1 MKILHLYSDW
11 KWTGPAE
18 PVVQMCAA
26 LRERGHEVLL
36 AHSPDAHAN
45 RESVGAKARD
55 LGVPA
60 TSEFALNRYLRPL
73 PTLRDM
79 LRLPAFLRR
88 ERFDIVHMHLNHD
101 HVEGALCAKLL
112 GRRAPV
118 LVRTLHSREVLP
130 ANLGYRLQLRQLTD
144 GWLMFTE
151 KFRAEYARRFRLPEA
166 CTGLQPM
173 SVDLERFRPD
183 RTWKNL
189 RAEFGVTPET
199 PLIGIVGRYQ
209 KYRRMDLFMAAAKQ
223 LLDKLPEAR
232 FVVIGR
238 SSQMQQTVIEPAEA
252 LGIRDRLILTGYRID
267 DYADILAALDLF
279 TLLMPGFDG
288 TARAV
293 REAMALAVPCVLPDF
308 GMLPEICPHDSTG
321 LIVPREDP
329 AALAAAW
336 LELLQNPPRRR
347 ALGANARR
355 EAEARFGMNLVGPA
369 LETFYSRLLARP

>member
-26 LRERGHEVLL
+26 LRDRGHEVLL

-45 RESVGAKARD
+45 RESVGGKARD

-60 TSEFALNRYLRPL
+60 TTEFALNRYLRPL

-130 ANLGYRLQLRQLTD
+130 ANLGYRFQLRRLTD
-144 GWLMFTE
+144 GWLTFTE
-151 KFRAEYARRFRLPEA
+151 KFRAEYARRFHLPEE

-173 SVDLERFRPD
+173 SVDVERFRPD
-183 RTWKNL
+183 RQWKNL

-199 PLIGIVGRYQ
+199 PAHRHC
-209 KYRRMDLFMAAAKQ
+209 
-223 LLDKLPEAR
+223 
-232 FVVIGR
+232 
-238 SSQMQQTVIEPAEA
+238 
-252 LGIRDRLILTGYRID
+252 
-267 DYADILAALDLF
+267 
-279 TLLMPGFDG
+279 
-288 TARAV
+288 RA
-293 REAMALAVPCVLPDF
+293 
-308 GMLPEICPHDSTG
+308 LPEI
-321 LIVPREDP
+321 P
-329 AALAAAW
+329 AHGPVHGRGQTAPGQAAGGALCHHRPLQPDAADGCRT
-336 LELLQNPPRRR
+336 RR
-347 ALGANARR
+347 GARH
-355 EAEARFGMNLVGPA
+355 P
-369 LETFYSRLLARP
+369 